1 MAAQGRCLPI
11 RALPV
16 GNNPFPQQ
24 NEVVRRLNAMN
35 TTSKAFLALHQWECC
50 SSDGRRNLFA
60 PPAKTNKHLR
70 WTLETES
77 NGLIDSLNNS
87 LFAETR
93 IQHHQNTAAPWISSF
108 CEWRL
113 FRFLSVL
120 PRCASRPQR
129 TRTVSLWL
137 IQTARHV
144 PSDILPYTHS
154 PRNDKCGAVLSP
166 LKT

>member
-1 MAAQGRCLPI
+1 
-11 RALPV
+11 
-16 GNNPFPQQ
+16 
-24 NEVVRRLNAMN
+24 
-35 TTSKAFLALHQWECC
+35 
-50 SSDGRRNLFA
+50 
-60 PPAKTNKHLR
+60 
-70 WTLETES
+70 
-77 NGLIDSLNNS
+77 
-87 LFAETR
+87 
-93 IQHHQNTAAPWISSF
+93 
-108 CEWRL
+108 
-113 FRFLSVL
+113 VL